1 MPAAIFNLD
10 FEQGIPRD
18 VVISEWLDATGN
30 QYDLADCK
38 SRLQLFA
45 HADDETPLVDL
56 STTNGGIEVSN
67 AQLKAHFTAAHTQ
80 SMKPVTGA
88 HAIQPVIECA
98 KKYKAG
104 FFEWR
109 IWNKDGVPYAL
120 ARGEYNITP
129 SLMGEVTAP

>member
-1 MPAAIFNLD
+1 MPAAIFNID

-18 VVISEWLDATGN
+18 VVISEWLDSKGQ
-30 QYDLADCK
+30 QYDLSGCK

-45 HADDETPLVDL
+45 NLTDTTPLVDL
-56 STTNGGIEVSN
+56 TTENSGIEIN
-67 AQLKAHFTAAHTQ
+67 NGQLIAHFTAAHTQ
-80 SMKPVTGA
+80 SMTPAPGA
-88 HAIQPVIECA
+88 YPISPVIECA

-109 IWNKDGVPYAL
+109 IWNQDSVPYAL

-129 SLMGEVTAP
+129 ALMREVAAQ